1 VLQGEQDA
9 APAEEVNFPTAH
21 AEQTELSAIEILPAV
36 HGVQIV
42 APVVFENV
50 PAEQIVQVE
59 ALVFTYLPT
68 SQSEHSAGRVV
79 QVLARALQGKHDVAP
94 AAGENFPPIH
104 DEQTERPA
112 VEYLPVVH
120 GMQMVTLVAP
130 VVFEKVPGAQ
140 YVQVE
145 ANELE

>member
-1 VLQGEQDA
+1 M
-9 APAEEVNFPTAH
+9 
-21 AEQTELSAIEILPAV
+21 
-36 HGVQIV
+36 
-42 APVVFENV
+42 
-50 PAEQIVQVE
+50 
-59 ALVFTYLPT
+59 FTYLPT